1 MECWTARRPW
11 CTQPIVPVED
21 IWSHAENKEQ
31 NLWTITPGKWAN
43 DHGNYLDN
51 METLRLTVPANG
63 HWKGLLL
70 HGSARP
76 TEFRTV
82 TRTWA
87 EHSQHGSRGD
97 PGSRWGGCS
106 LSSGP
111 AMAGRMGMTSALTH
125 PSPQAW
131 AEDTESLGTT
141 ITPIW
146 PSPCI
151 PPDQIN
157 SVNAT

>member
-1 MECWTARRPW
+1 MLDRTQTMVHTAHF
-11 CTQPIVPVED
+11 PVED

-76 TEFRTV
+76 TAFQNCHTHLGRTLTAWV
-82 TRTWA
+82 TR
-87 EHSQHGSRGD
+87 G

-141 ITPIW
+141 MTPIW